1 MNQLSLVT
9 LMGMGLWFAVGLYLV
24 LFFAVLHLVDSLAA
38 RRPSGAESAPAE
50 DA

>member
-1 MNQLSLVT
+1 VNLLSLAT
-9 LMGMGLWFAVGLYLV
+9 LMGVGLWFAVALYLV

-50 DA
+50 DS